1 MHKKIALTALT
12 FLASIALAAC
22 SKSPD
27 VTANATGTTIGDTIK
42 VGVNLELTG
51 TVAAYGN
58 AENNG
63 VKLAV
68 QEINKAGGVDGKK
81 IELVTKD
88 NKSENA
94 EASTAATNL
103 AIQSQVNAMIGPAT
117 SGAVA
122 AASLDAQKT
131 GVPLVTPSGTQDD
144 LTLDTVDGVRKYVF
158 RTTFQDSFQGQVLA
172 QYAYSNLNAKKV
184 VLYYDNS
191 SDYAKG
197 IAEEFKKNN
206 KEEILYIN
214 LFNKIFP
221 IKKENY
227 KIAET
232 DLNKYEDIL
241 EISNKFSDGKFLI
254 SGAMIDGKVYHADVV
269 PVEEDIYSLRE
280 LLNNA
285 SQFEFNDKTNC
296 IVDDGK
302 LEKWKYLKGAKR
314 IERVSKD
321 GHKYIYSEGGMYF
334 PENVDEPARTMLT
347 SEGTLN
353 RSSHIIYDE
362 KIEKYRI
369 LTPVECEMIQ
379 MFPPN
384 WTNTMPSKSRYFMM
398 GNALVTGIIERL
410 EPELKRIIKAE

>member
-12 FLASIALAAC
+12 FLTSIALGAC

-63 VKLAV
+63 IKLAV

-122 AASLDAQKT
+122 AASLNAQKT
-131 GVPLVTPSGTQDD
+131 GVPLLTPSGTQDD
-144 LTLDTVDGVRKYVF
+144 LTLDAVDGVKKYVF

-197 IAEEFKKNN
+197 IAEEFKK
-206 KEEILYIN
+206 KYQGDIVTTATFASGDKDFQSALTKFKN
-214 LFNKIFP
+214 LD
-221 IKKENY
+221 Y
-227 KIAET
+227 DA
-232 DLNKYEDIL
+232 
-241 EISNKFSDGKFLI
+241 
-254 SGAMIDGKVYHADVV
+254 
-269 PVEEDIYSLRE
+269 
-280 LLNNA
+280 
-285 SQFEFNDKTNC
+285 
-296 IVDDGK
+296 IV
-302 LEKWKYLKGAKR
+302 
-314 IERVSKD
+314 
-321 GHKYIYSEGGMYF
+321 
-334 PENVDEPARTMLT
+334 
-347 SEGTLN
+347 
-353 RSSHIIYDE
+353 
-362 KIEKYRI
+362 
-369 LTPVECEMIQ
+369 
-379 MFPPN
+379 
-384 WTNTMPSKSRYFMM
+384 MPGYYTE
-398 GNALVTGIIERL
+398 TGIITKQARDMGISVPIL
-410 EPELKRIIKAE
+410 GPDGFNDDSFADLAGKANANSVYYVSGYSTKTALSGKANDFIKAYKAKYGSEPNMFAALSYDSVYMIAKAAEGAKTSIDIANNLAELKDFDGVTGKMTIDKKHNPIKTALMVIMKDGAEVSADAVEIKKN

>member
-1 MHKKIALTALT
+1 MHKKIALTVLT

-27 VTANATGTTIGDTIK
+27 VTANATGTTIGDTIR

-81 IELVTKD
+81 IELITKD
-88 NKSENA
+88 NKSENT

-122 AASLDAQKT
+122 AASLNAQKT
-131 GVPLVTPSGTQDD
+131 GVPLLTPSGTQDD
-144 LTLDTVDGVRKYVF
+144 LTLDTVDGVKKYVF

-197 IAEEFKKNN
+197 IAEEFKK
-206 KEEILYIN
+206 KYQGDIVTTATFASGDKDFQSALTKIKN
-214 LFNKIFP
+214 LD
-221 IKKENY
+221 Y
-227 KIAET
+227 DA
-232 DLNKYEDIL
+232 
-241 EISNKFSDGKFLI
+241 
-254 SGAMIDGKVYHADVV
+254 
-269 PVEEDIYSLRE
+269 
-280 LLNNA
+280 
-285 SQFEFNDKTNC
+285 
-296 IVDDGK
+296 IV
-302 LEKWKYLKGAKR
+302 
-314 IERVSKD
+314 
-321 GHKYIYSEGGMYF
+321 
-334 PENVDEPARTMLT
+334 
-347 SEGTLN
+347 
-353 RSSHIIYDE
+353 
-362 KIEKYRI
+362 
-369 LTPVECEMIQ
+369 
-379 MFPPN
+379 
-384 WTNTMPSKSRYFMM
+384 MPGYYTE
-398 GNALVTGIIERL
+398 TGIITKQARDMGISVPIL
-410 EPELKRIIKAE
+410 GPDGFNDDSFGDLAGKANTNGVYYVSGYSTKTALSAKATDFIKAYKAKYGSEPNMFAALAYDSVYMIAKAAEGAKTSIDIADNLASLKDFDGVTGTMTIDKKHNPIKTALMVAIKDGAEASADAVEIKK

>member
-1 MHKKIALTALT
+1 MHKKIALTVLT

-81 IELVTKD
+81 IELITKD

-122 AASLDAQKT
+122 AASLNAQKT
-131 GVPLVTPSGTQDD
+131 GVPLLTPSGTQDD
-144 LTLDTVDGVRKYVF
+144 LTLDTVDGVKKYVF

-172 QYAYSNLNAKKV
+172 QYAYSKLNAKKV

-197 IAEEFKKNN
+197 IAEEFKK
-206 KEEILYIN
+206 KYQGDIVTTATFASGDKDFQSALTKIKN
-214 LFNKIFP
+214 LD
-221 IKKENY
+221 Y
-227 KIAET
+227 DA
-232 DLNKYEDIL
+232 
-241 EISNKFSDGKFLI
+241 
-254 SGAMIDGKVYHADVV
+254 
-269 PVEEDIYSLRE
+269 
-280 LLNNA
+280 
-285 SQFEFNDKTNC
+285 
-296 IVDDGK
+296 IV
-302 LEKWKYLKGAKR
+302 
-314 IERVSKD
+314 
-321 GHKYIYSEGGMYF
+321 
-334 PENVDEPARTMLT
+334 
-347 SEGTLN
+347 
-353 RSSHIIYDE
+353 
-362 KIEKYRI
+362 
-369 LTPVECEMIQ
+369 
-379 MFPPN
+379 
-384 WTNTMPSKSRYFMM
+384 MPGYYTE
-398 GNALVTGIIERL
+398 TGIITKQARDMGISVPIL
-410 EPELKRIIKAE
+410 GPDGFNDDSFGDLAGKANTNGVYYVSGYSTKTALSAKATDFIKAYKAKYGSEPNMFAALAYDSVYMIAKAAEGAKTSIDIADNLASLKDFDGVTGTMTIDKKHNPIKTAMMVAIKEGAEASTGAAEIKK

>member
-103 AIQSQVNAMIGPAT
+103 AVQSQVNAMIGPAT

-122 AASLDAQKT
+122 AASLNAQKT
-131 GVPLVTPSGTQDD
+131 GVPLLTPSGTQDD
-144 LTLDTVDGVRKYVF
+144 LTLDTVDGVKKYVF

-197 IAEEFKKNN
+197 IAEEFKK
-206 KEEILYIN
+206 KYQGDIVTTATFASGDKDFQSALTKIKN
-214 LFNKIFP
+214 LD
-221 IKKENY
+221 Y
-227 KIAET
+227 DA
-232 DLNKYEDIL
+232 
-241 EISNKFSDGKFLI
+241 
-254 SGAMIDGKVYHADVV
+254 
-269 PVEEDIYSLRE
+269 
-280 LLNNA
+280 
-285 SQFEFNDKTNC
+285 
-296 IVDDGK
+296 IV
-302 LEKWKYLKGAKR
+302 
-314 IERVSKD
+314 
-321 GHKYIYSEGGMYF
+321 
-334 PENVDEPARTMLT
+334 
-347 SEGTLN
+347 
-353 RSSHIIYDE
+353 
-362 KIEKYRI
+362 
-369 LTPVECEMIQ
+369 
-379 MFPPN
+379 
-384 WTNTMPSKSRYFMM
+384 MPGYYTE
-398 GNALVTGIIERL
+398 TGIITKQARDMGISVPIL
-410 EPELKRIIKAE
+410 GPDGFNDDSFADLAGKANANSVYYVSGYSTKTALSGKANDFIKAYKAKYGSEPNMFAALSYDSVYMIAKAAEGAKTSIDIANNLAELKDFDGVTGKMTIDKKHNPIKTALMVIMKDGAEVSADAVEIKKN

>member
-103 AIQSQVNAMIGPAT
+103 AIQSQVNAMVGPAT

-122 AASLDAQKT
+122 AASLNAQKT
-131 GVPLVTPSGTQDD
+131 GVPLLTPSGTQDD
-144 LTLDTVDGVRKYVF
+144 LTLDTVDGVKKYVF

-197 IAEEFKKNN
+197 IAEEFKK
-206 KEEILYIN
+206 KYQGDIVTTATFASGDKDFQSALTKIKN
-214 LFNKIFP
+214 LD
-221 IKKENY
+221 Y
-227 KIAET
+227 DA
-232 DLNKYEDIL
+232 
-241 EISNKFSDGKFLI
+241 
-254 SGAMIDGKVYHADVV
+254 
-269 PVEEDIYSLRE
+269 
-280 LLNNA
+280 
-285 SQFEFNDKTNC
+285 
-296 IVDDGK
+296 IV
-302 LEKWKYLKGAKR
+302 
-314 IERVSKD
+314 
-321 GHKYIYSEGGMYF
+321 
-334 PENVDEPARTMLT
+334 
-347 SEGTLN
+347 
-353 RSSHIIYDE
+353 
-362 KIEKYRI
+362 
-369 LTPVECEMIQ
+369 
-379 MFPPN
+379 
-384 WTNTMPSKSRYFMM
+384 MPGYYTE
-398 GNALVTGIIERL
+398 TGIITKQARDMGISVPIL
-410 EPELKRIIKAE
+410 GPDGFNDDSFADLAGKANANSVYYVSGYSTKTALSGKANDFIKAYKAKYGSEPNMFAALSYDSVYMIAKAAEGAKTSIDIANNLAELKDFDGVTGKMTIDKKHNPIKTALMVIMKDGAEVSADPVEIKKN

>member
-122 AASLDAQKT
+122 AASLNAQKT
-131 GVPLVTPSGTQDD
+131 GVPLLTPSGTQDD
-144 LTLDTVDGVRKYVF
+144 LTLDTVDGVKKYVF

-197 IAEEFKKNN
+197 IAEEFKK
-206 KEEILYIN
+206 KYQGDIVTTATFASGDKDFQSALTKIKN
-214 LFNKIFP
+214 LD
-221 IKKENY
+221 Y
-227 KIAET
+227 DA
-232 DLNKYEDIL
+232 
-241 EISNKFSDGKFLI
+241 
-254 SGAMIDGKVYHADVV
+254 
-269 PVEEDIYSLRE
+269 
-280 LLNNA
+280 
-285 SQFEFNDKTNC
+285 
-296 IVDDGK
+296 IV
-302 LEKWKYLKGAKR
+302 
-314 IERVSKD
+314 
-321 GHKYIYSEGGMYF
+321 
-334 PENVDEPARTMLT
+334 
-347 SEGTLN
+347 
-353 RSSHIIYDE
+353 
-362 KIEKYRI
+362 
-369 LTPVECEMIQ
+369 
-379 MFPPN
+379 
-384 WTNTMPSKSRYFMM
+384 MPGYYTE
-398 GNALVTGIIERL
+398 TGIITKQARDMGISVPILGPDGFNDESFADL
-410 EPELKRIIKAE
+410 AGKANANSVYYVSGYSTKTALSGKANDFIKAYKAKYGSEPNMFAALSYDSVYMIAKAAEGAKTSIDIANNLAELKDFDGVTGKMTIDKKHNPIKTALMVIMKDGAEVSADPVEIKKN

>member
-122 AASLDAQKT
+122 AASLNAQKT
-131 GVPLVTPSGTQDD
+131 GVPLLTPSGTQDD
-144 LTLDTVDGVRKYVF
+144 LTLDTVDGVKKYVF

-197 IAEEFKKNN
+197 IAEEFKK
-206 KEEILYIN
+206 KYQGDIVTTATFASGDKDFQSALTKIKN
-214 LFNKIFP
+214 LD
-221 IKKENY
+221 Y
-227 KIAET
+227 DA
-232 DLNKYEDIL
+232 
-241 EISNKFSDGKFLI
+241 
-254 SGAMIDGKVYHADVV
+254 
-269 PVEEDIYSLRE
+269 
-280 LLNNA
+280 
-285 SQFEFNDKTNC
+285 
-296 IVDDGK
+296 IV
-302 LEKWKYLKGAKR
+302 
-314 IERVSKD
+314 
-321 GHKYIYSEGGMYF
+321 
-334 PENVDEPARTMLT
+334 
-347 SEGTLN
+347 
-353 RSSHIIYDE
+353 
-362 KIEKYRI
+362 
-369 LTPVECEMIQ
+369 
-379 MFPPN
+379 
-384 WTNTMPSKSRYFMM
+384 MPGYYTE
-398 GNALVTGIIERL
+398 TGIITKQARDMGISVPIL
-410 EPELKRIIKAE
+410 GPDGFNDDSFADLAGKANANSVYYVSGYSTKTALSDKANDFIKAYKAKYGSEPNMFAALSYDSVYMIAKAAEGAKTSIDIANNLAKLKDFDGVTGKMTIDKKHNPIKTALMVIMKDGAEVSADPVEIKKN

>member
-1 MHKKIALTALT
+1 MHKKIVLTALT

-63 VKLAV
+63 IKLAV

-122 AASLDAQKT
+122 AASLNAQKT
-131 GVPLVTPSGTQDD
+131 GVPLLTPSGTQDD
-144 LTLDTVDGVRKYVF
+144 LTLDTVDGVKKYVF

-197 IAEEFKKNN
+197 IAEEFKK
-206 KEEILYIN
+206 KYQGDIVTTATFASGDKDFQSALTKFKN
-214 LFNKIFP
+214 LD
-221 IKKENY
+221 Y
-227 KIAET
+227 DA
-232 DLNKYEDIL
+232 
-241 EISNKFSDGKFLI
+241 
-254 SGAMIDGKVYHADVV
+254 
-269 PVEEDIYSLRE
+269 
-280 LLNNA
+280 
-285 SQFEFNDKTNC
+285 
-296 IVDDGK
+296 IV
-302 LEKWKYLKGAKR
+302 
-314 IERVSKD
+314 
-321 GHKYIYSEGGMYF
+321 
-334 PENVDEPARTMLT
+334 
-347 SEGTLN
+347 
-353 RSSHIIYDE
+353 
-362 KIEKYRI
+362 
-369 LTPVECEMIQ
+369 
-379 MFPPN
+379 
-384 WTNTMPSKSRYFMM
+384 MPGYYTE
-398 GNALVTGIIERL
+398 TGIITKQARDMGISVPIL
-410 EPELKRIIKAE
+410 GPDGFNDDSFADLAGKANANGVYYVSGYSTKTALSGKANDFIKAYKAKYGSEPNMFAALSYDSVYMIAKAAEGAKTSIDIANNLAELKDFDGVTGKMTIDKKHNPIKTALMVIMKDGAEVSADAVEFKKN

>member
-22 SKSPD
+22 SKSPN

-63 VKLAV
+63 IKLAV

-122 AASLDAQKT
+122 AASLNAQKT
-131 GVPLVTPSGTQDD
+131 GVPLLTPSGTQDD
-144 LTLDTVDGVRKYVF
+144 LTLDTVDGVKKYVF

-197 IAEEFKKNN
+197 IAEEFKK
-206 KEEILYIN
+206 KYQGDIVTTATFASGDKDFQSALTKIKN
-214 LFNKIFP
+214 LD
-221 IKKENY
+221 Y
-227 KIAET
+227 DA
-232 DLNKYEDIL
+232 
-241 EISNKFSDGKFLI
+241 
-254 SGAMIDGKVYHADVV
+254 
-269 PVEEDIYSLRE
+269 
-280 LLNNA
+280 
-285 SQFEFNDKTNC
+285 
-296 IVDDGK
+296 IV
-302 LEKWKYLKGAKR
+302 
-314 IERVSKD
+314 
-321 GHKYIYSEGGMYF
+321 
-334 PENVDEPARTMLT
+334 
-347 SEGTLN
+347 
-353 RSSHIIYDE
+353 
-362 KIEKYRI
+362 
-369 LTPVECEMIQ
+369 
-379 MFPPN
+379 
-384 WTNTMPSKSRYFMM
+384 MPGYYTE
-398 GNALVTGIIERL
+398 TGIITKQARDMGISVPIL
-410 EPELKRIIKAE
+410 GPDGFSDDSFADLAGKANANSVYYVSGYSTKTALSGKANDFIKAYKAKYGSEPNMFAALSYDSVYMIAKAAEGAKTSIDIANNLAELKDFDGVTGKMTIDKKHNPIKTALMVIMKDGAEVSADPVEIKKN

>member
-122 AASLDAQKT
+122 AASLNAQKT
-131 GVPLVTPSGTQDD
+131 GVPLLTPSGTQDD
-144 LTLDTVDGVRKYVF
+144 LTLDTVDGVKKYVF

-172 QYAYSNLNAKKV
+172 QYAYGNLNAKKV

-197 IAEEFKKNN
+197 IAEEFKK
-206 KEEILYIN
+206 KYQGDIVTTATFASGDKDFQSALTKIKN
-214 LFNKIFP
+214 LD
-221 IKKENY
+221 Y
-227 KIAET
+227 DA
-232 DLNKYEDIL
+232 
-241 EISNKFSDGKFLI
+241 
-254 SGAMIDGKVYHADVV
+254 
-269 PVEEDIYSLRE
+269 
-280 LLNNA
+280 
-285 SQFEFNDKTNC
+285 
-296 IVDDGK
+296 IV
-302 LEKWKYLKGAKR
+302 
-314 IERVSKD
+314 
-321 GHKYIYSEGGMYF
+321 
-334 PENVDEPARTMLT
+334 
-347 SEGTLN
+347 
-353 RSSHIIYDE
+353 
-362 KIEKYRI
+362 
-369 LTPVECEMIQ
+369 
-379 MFPPN
+379 
-384 WTNTMPSKSRYFMM
+384 MPGYYTE
-398 GNALVTGIIERL
+398 TGIITKQARDMGISVPIL
-410 EPELKRIIKAE
+410 GPDGFSDDSFADLAGKANANSVYYVSGYSTKTALSGKANDFIKAYKAKYGSEPNMFAALSYDSVYMIAKAAEGAKTSIDIANNLAELKDFDGVTGKMTIDKKHNPIKTALMVIMKDGAEVSADPVEIKKN

>member
-122 AASLDAQKT
+122 AASLNAQKT
-131 GVPLVTPSGTQDD
+131 GVPLLTPSGTQDD
-144 LTLDTVDGVRKYVF
+144 LTLDTVDGVKKYVF
-158 RTTFQDSFQGQVLA
+158 RTTFKDSFQGQVLA

-197 IAEEFKKNN
+197 IAEEFKK
-206 KEEILYIN
+206 KYQGDIVTTATFASGDKDFQSALTKIKN
-214 LFNKIFP
+214 LD
-221 IKKENY
+221 Y
-227 KIAET
+227 DA
-232 DLNKYEDIL
+232 
-241 EISNKFSDGKFLI
+241 
-254 SGAMIDGKVYHADVV
+254 
-269 PVEEDIYSLRE
+269 
-280 LLNNA
+280 
-285 SQFEFNDKTNC
+285 
-296 IVDDGK
+296 IV
-302 LEKWKYLKGAKR
+302 
-314 IERVSKD
+314 
-321 GHKYIYSEGGMYF
+321 
-334 PENVDEPARTMLT
+334 
-347 SEGTLN
+347 
-353 RSSHIIYDE
+353 
-362 KIEKYRI
+362 
-369 LTPVECEMIQ
+369 
-379 MFPPN
+379 
-384 WTNTMPSKSRYFMM
+384 MPGYYTE
-398 GNALVTGIIERL
+398 TGIITKQARDMGISVPIL
-410 EPELKRIIKAE
+410 GPDGFNDDSFADLAGKANANSVYYVSGYSTKTALSGKANDFIKAYKAKYGSEPNMFAALSYDSVYMIAKAAEGAKTSIDIANNLAELKDFDGVTGKMTIDKKHNPIKTALMVIMKDGAEVSADPVEIKKN

>member
-122 AASLDAQKT
+122 AASLNAQKT
-131 GVPLVTPSGTQDD
+131 GVPLLTPSGTQDD
-144 LTLDTVDGVRKYVF
+144 LTLDTVDGVKKYVF

-197 IAEEFKKNN
+197 IAEEFKK
-206 KEEILYIN
+206 KYQGDIVTTATFASGDKDFQSALTKIKN
-214 LFNKIFP
+214 LD
-221 IKKENY
+221 Y
-227 KIAET
+227 DA
-232 DLNKYEDIL
+232 
-241 EISNKFSDGKFLI
+241 
-254 SGAMIDGKVYHADVV
+254 
-269 PVEEDIYSLRE
+269 
-280 LLNNA
+280 
-285 SQFEFNDKTNC
+285 
-296 IVDDGK
+296 IV
-302 LEKWKYLKGAKR
+302 
-314 IERVSKD
+314 
-321 GHKYIYSEGGMYF
+321 
-334 PENVDEPARTMLT
+334 
-347 SEGTLN
+347 
-353 RSSHIIYDE
+353 
-362 KIEKYRI
+362 
-369 LTPVECEMIQ
+369 
-379 MFPPN
+379 
-384 WTNTMPSKSRYFMM
+384 MPGYYTE
-398 GNALVTGIIERL
+398 TGIITKQARDMGISVPIL
-410 EPELKRIIKAE
+410 GPDGFSDDSFADLAGKANANSVYYVSGYSTKTALSGKANDFIKAYKAKYGSEPNMFAALSYDSVYMIAKAAEGAKTSIDIANNLAELKDFDGVTGKMTIDKKHNPIKTALMVIMKDGAEVSADPVEIKKN

>member
-122 AASLDAQKT
+122 AASLNAQKT
-131 GVPLVTPSGTQDD
+131 GVPLLTPSGTQDD
-144 LTLDTVDGVRKYVF
+144 LTLDTVDGVKKYVF

-197 IAEEFKKNN
+197 IAEEFKK
-206 KEEILYIN
+206 KYQGDIVTTATFASGDKDFQSALTKIKN
-214 LFNKIFP
+214 LD
-221 IKKENY
+221 Y
-227 KIAET
+227 DA
-232 DLNKYEDIL
+232 
-241 EISNKFSDGKFLI
+241 
-254 SGAMIDGKVYHADVV
+254 
-269 PVEEDIYSLRE
+269 
-280 LLNNA
+280 
-285 SQFEFNDKTNC
+285 
-296 IVDDGK
+296 IV
-302 LEKWKYLKGAKR
+302 
-314 IERVSKD
+314 
-321 GHKYIYSEGGMYF
+321 
-334 PENVDEPARTMLT
+334 
-347 SEGTLN
+347 
-353 RSSHIIYDE
+353 
-362 KIEKYRI
+362 
-369 LTPVECEMIQ
+369 
-379 MFPPN
+379 
-384 WTNTMPSKSRYFMM
+384 MPGYYTE
-398 GNALVTGIIERL
+398 TGIITKQARDMGISVPIL
-410 EPELKRIIKAE
+410 GPDGFSDDSFADLAGKANANSVYYVSGYSTKTALSGKANDFIKAYKAKYGSEPNMFAALSYDSVYMIAKAAEGAKTSIDIANNLAELKNFDGVTGKMTIDKKHNPIKTALMVIMKDGAEVSADPVEIKKN

>member
-1 MHKKIALTALT
+1 MHKKIVLTALT

-122 AASLDAQKT
+122 AASLNAQKT
-131 GVPLVTPSGTQDD
+131 GVPLLTPSGTQDD
-144 LTLDTVDGVRKYVF
+144 LTLDTVDGVKKYVF

-197 IAEEFKKNN
+197 IAEEFKK
-206 KEEILYIN
+206 KYQGDIVTTATFASGDKDFQSALTKIKN
-214 LFNKIFP
+214 LD
-221 IKKENY
+221 Y
-227 KIAET
+227 DA
-232 DLNKYEDIL
+232 
-241 EISNKFSDGKFLI
+241 
-254 SGAMIDGKVYHADVV
+254 
-269 PVEEDIYSLRE
+269 
-280 LLNNA
+280 
-285 SQFEFNDKTNC
+285 
-296 IVDDGK
+296 IV
-302 LEKWKYLKGAKR
+302 
-314 IERVSKD
+314 
-321 GHKYIYSEGGMYF
+321 
-334 PENVDEPARTMLT
+334 
-347 SEGTLN
+347 
-353 RSSHIIYDE
+353 
-362 KIEKYRI
+362 
-369 LTPVECEMIQ
+369 
-379 MFPPN
+379 
-384 WTNTMPSKSRYFMM
+384 MPGYYTE
-398 GNALVTGIIERL
+398 TGIITKQARDMGISVPIL
-410 EPELKRIIKAE
+410 GPDGFNDDSFADLAGKANANSVYYVSGYSTKTALSGKANDFIKAYKAKYGSEPNMFAALSYDSVYMIAKAAEGAKTSIDIANNLAELKDFDGVTGKMTIDKKHNPIKTALMVIMKDGAEVSADPVEIKKN

>member
-103 AIQSQVNAMIGPAT
+103 TIQSQVNAMIGPAT

-122 AASLDAQKT
+122 AASLNAQKT
-131 GVPLVTPSGTQDD
+131 GVPLLTPSGTQDD
-144 LTLDTVDGVRKYVF
+144 LTLDTVDGVKKYVF

-197 IAEEFKKNN
+197 IAEEFKK
-206 KEEILYIN
+206 KYQGDIVTTATFASGDKDFQSALTKIKN
-214 LFNKIFP
+214 LD
-221 IKKENY
+221 Y
-227 KIAET
+227 DA
-232 DLNKYEDIL
+232 
-241 EISNKFSDGKFLI
+241 
-254 SGAMIDGKVYHADVV
+254 
-269 PVEEDIYSLRE
+269 
-280 LLNNA
+280 
-285 SQFEFNDKTNC
+285 
-296 IVDDGK
+296 IV
-302 LEKWKYLKGAKR
+302 
-314 IERVSKD
+314 
-321 GHKYIYSEGGMYF
+321 
-334 PENVDEPARTMLT
+334 
-347 SEGTLN
+347 
-353 RSSHIIYDE
+353 
-362 KIEKYRI
+362 
-369 LTPVECEMIQ
+369 
-379 MFPPN
+379 
-384 WTNTMPSKSRYFMM
+384 MPGYYTE
-398 GNALVTGIIERL
+398 TGIITKQARDMGISVPIL
-410 EPELKRIIKAE
+410 GPDGFNDDSFADLAGKANANSVYYVSGYSTKTALSDKANDFIKAYKAKYGSEPNMFAALSYDSVYMIAKAAEGAKTSIDIANNLAELKDFDGVTGKMTIDKKHNPIKTALMVSMKDGAEVSADAVEIKKN

>member
-1 MHKKIALTALT
+1 MHKKIVLTALT

-63 VKLAV
+63 IKLAV

-122 AASLDAQKT
+122 AASLNAQKT
-131 GVPLVTPSGTQDD
+131 GVPLLTPSGTQDD
-144 LTLDTVDGVRKYVF
+144 LTLDTVDGVKKYVF

-197 IAEEFKKNN
+197 IAEEFKK
-206 KEEILYIN
+206 KYQGDIVTTATFASGDKDFQSALTKFKN
-214 LFNKIFP
+214 LD
-221 IKKENY
+221 Y
-227 KIAET
+227 DA
-232 DLNKYEDIL
+232 
-241 EISNKFSDGKFLI
+241 
-254 SGAMIDGKVYHADVV
+254 
-269 PVEEDIYSLRE
+269 
-280 LLNNA
+280 
-285 SQFEFNDKTNC
+285 
-296 IVDDGK
+296 IV
-302 LEKWKYLKGAKR
+302 
-314 IERVSKD
+314 
-321 GHKYIYSEGGMYF
+321 
-334 PENVDEPARTMLT
+334 
-347 SEGTLN
+347 
-353 RSSHIIYDE
+353 
-362 KIEKYRI
+362 
-369 LTPVECEMIQ
+369 
-379 MFPPN
+379 
-384 WTNTMPSKSRYFMM
+384 MPGYYTE
-398 GNALVTGIIERL
+398 TGIITKQARDMGISVPIL
-410 EPELKRIIKAE
+410 GPDGFNDDSFADLAGKANANSVYYVSGYSTKTALSGKANDFIKAYKAKYGSEPNMFAALSYDSVYMIAKAAEGAKTSIDIANNLAELKDFDGVTGNMTIDKKHNPIKTALMVIMKDGAEVSADAVEIKKN

>member
-63 VKLAV
+63 IKLAV

-122 AASLDAQKT
+122 AASLNAQKT
-131 GVPLVTPSGTQDD
+131 GVPLLTPSGTQDD
-144 LTLDTVDGVRKYVF
+144 LTLDTVDGVKKYVF

-197 IAEEFKKNN
+197 IAEEFKK
-206 KEEILYIN
+206 KYQGDIVTTATFASGDKDFQSALTKIKN
-214 LFNKIFP
+214 LD
-221 IKKENY
+221 Y
-227 KIAET
+227 DA
-232 DLNKYEDIL
+232 
-241 EISNKFSDGKFLI
+241 
-254 SGAMIDGKVYHADVV
+254 
-269 PVEEDIYSLRE
+269 
-280 LLNNA
+280 
-285 SQFEFNDKTNC
+285 
-296 IVDDGK
+296 IV
-302 LEKWKYLKGAKR
+302 
-314 IERVSKD
+314 
-321 GHKYIYSEGGMYF
+321 
-334 PENVDEPARTMLT
+334 
-347 SEGTLN
+347 
-353 RSSHIIYDE
+353 
-362 KIEKYRI
+362 
-369 LTPVECEMIQ
+369 
-379 MFPPN
+379 
-384 WTNTMPSKSRYFMM
+384 MPGYYTE
-398 GNALVTGIIERL
+398 TGIITKQARDMGISVPIL
-410 EPELKRIIKAE
+410 GPDGFSDDSFADLAGKANANSVYYVSGYSTKAALSGKANDFIKAYKAKYGSEPNMFAALSYDSVYMIAKAAEGAKTSIDIANNLAELKDFDGVTGKMTIDKKHNPIKTALMVIMKDGAEVSADAVEIKKN

>member
-1 MHKKIALTALT
+1 MHKKIVLTALT

-63 VKLAV
+63 IKLAV

-122 AASLDAQKT
+122 AASLNAQKT
-131 GVPLVTPSGTQDD
+131 GVPLLTPSGTQDD
-144 LTLDTVDGVRKYVF
+144 LTLDTVDGVKKYVF

-197 IAEEFKKNN
+197 IAEEFKK
-206 KEEILYIN
+206 KYQGDIVTTATFASGDKDFQSALTKFKN
-214 LFNKIFP
+214 LD
-221 IKKENY
+221 Y
-227 KIAET
+227 DA
-232 DLNKYEDIL
+232 
-241 EISNKFSDGKFLI
+241 
-254 SGAMIDGKVYHADVV
+254 
-269 PVEEDIYSLRE
+269 
-280 LLNNA
+280 
-285 SQFEFNDKTNC
+285 
-296 IVDDGK
+296 IV
-302 LEKWKYLKGAKR
+302 
-314 IERVSKD
+314 
-321 GHKYIYSEGGMYF
+321 
-334 PENVDEPARTMLT
+334 
-347 SEGTLN
+347 
-353 RSSHIIYDE
+353 
-362 KIEKYRI
+362 
-369 LTPVECEMIQ
+369 
-379 MFPPN
+379 
-384 WTNTMPSKSRYFMM
+384 MPGYYTE
-398 GNALVTGIIERL
+398 TGIITKQARDMGISVPIL
-410 EPELKRIIKAE
+410 GPDGFNDDSFADLAGKANANSVYYVSGYSTKTALSGKANDFIKAYKAKYGSEPNMFAALSYDSVYMIAKAAEGAKTSIDIANNLAELKDFDGVTGKMTIDKKHNPIKTALMVIMKDGAEVSADAVEIKKN

>member
-68 QEINKAGGVDGKK
+68 QEVNKAGGVDGKK

-103 AIQSQVNAMIGPAT
+103 TIQSQVNAMIGPAT

-122 AASLDAQKT
+122 AASLNAQKT
-131 GVPLVTPSGTQDD
+131 GVPLLTPSGTQDD
-144 LTLDTVDGVRKYVF
+144 LTLDTVDGVKKYVF

-197 IAEEFKKNN
+197 IAEEFKK
-206 KEEILYIN
+206 KYQGDIVTTATFASGDKDFQSALTKIKN
-214 LFNKIFP
+214 LD
-221 IKKENY
+221 Y
-227 KIAET
+227 DA
-232 DLNKYEDIL
+232 
-241 EISNKFSDGKFLI
+241 
-254 SGAMIDGKVYHADVV
+254 
-269 PVEEDIYSLRE
+269 
-280 LLNNA
+280 
-285 SQFEFNDKTNC
+285 
-296 IVDDGK
+296 IV
-302 LEKWKYLKGAKR
+302 
-314 IERVSKD
+314 
-321 GHKYIYSEGGMYF
+321 
-334 PENVDEPARTMLT
+334 
-347 SEGTLN
+347 
-353 RSSHIIYDE
+353 
-362 KIEKYRI
+362 
-369 LTPVECEMIQ
+369 
-379 MFPPN
+379 
-384 WTNTMPSKSRYFMM
+384 MPGYYTE
-398 GNALVTGIIERL
+398 TGIITKQARDMGISVPIL
-410 EPELKRIIKAE
+410 GPDGFNDDSFADLAGKANANSVYYVSGYSTKAALSGKANDFIKAYKAKYGSEPNMFAALSYDSVYMIAKAAEGAKTSIDIANNLAELKDFDGVTGKMTIDKKHNPIKTALMVIMKDGAEVSADAVEIKKN

>member
-63 VKLAV
+63 IKIAV

-122 AASLDAQKT
+122 AASLNAQKT
-131 GVPLVTPSGTQDD
+131 GVPLLTPSGTQDD
-144 LTLDTVDGVRKYVF
+144 LTLDTVDGVKKYVF

-197 IAEEFKKNN
+197 IAEEFKK
-206 KEEILYIN
+206 KYQGDIVTTATFASGDKDFQSALTKIKN
-214 LFNKIFP
+214 LD
-221 IKKENY
+221 Y
-227 KIAET
+227 DA
-232 DLNKYEDIL
+232 
-241 EISNKFSDGKFLI
+241 
-254 SGAMIDGKVYHADVV
+254 
-269 PVEEDIYSLRE
+269 
-280 LLNNA
+280 
-285 SQFEFNDKTNC
+285 
-296 IVDDGK
+296 IV
-302 LEKWKYLKGAKR
+302 
-314 IERVSKD
+314 
-321 GHKYIYSEGGMYF
+321 
-334 PENVDEPARTMLT
+334 
-347 SEGTLN
+347 
-353 RSSHIIYDE
+353 
-362 KIEKYRI
+362 
-369 LTPVECEMIQ
+369 
-379 MFPPN
+379 
-384 WTNTMPSKSRYFMM
+384 MPGYYTE
-398 GNALVTGIIERL
+398 TGIITKQARDMGISVPIL
-410 EPELKRIIKAE
+410 GPDGFSDDSFADLAGKANANSVYYVSGYSTKTALSGKANDFIKAYKAKYGSEPNMFAALSYDSVYMIAKAAEGAKTSIDIANNLAELKDFDGVTGKMTIDKKHNPIKTALMVIMKDGAEVSADPVEIKKN